1 MSRLKISAIS
11 YLNTAPLM
19 WDFEHEE
26 AGAEFDISYT
36 IPSACAEALRA
47 GTADIGIIPAA
58 AYTTVPDL
66 VIIPDVAIAARRA
79 VRSILL
85 VSKTPSKRRGDPLS
99 KQALSEEPVSKEQ
112 WLKQVRT
119 VALDTSSLTSVA
131 LAKILFAKW
140 LGGARDYTAM
150 APNLDAMLGAC
161 DAALLIGDPALQ
173 VDRTRY
179 FTLDLAEEWVAR
191 TGKSFVFAFWAIRK
205 QALAGRNGRA
215 IAQAFKKSRDHGLSP
230 KRLEAIAQEWAP
242 RLGLTVEVI
251 RVYLTHNIHYY
262 LDPPCLEG
270 LELYYRL
277 GAEVGVLPE
286 APRMRFV

>member
-11 YLNTAPLM
+11 YLNTVPLM
-19 WDFEHEE
+19 WDFEHAE
-26 AGAEFDISYT
+26 AGADQDANYDISYT
-36 IPSACAEALRA
+36 IPSACAEALRT

-85 VSKTPSKRRGDPLS
+85 VGKRTADPLS
-99 KQALSEEPVSKEQ
+99 KEPLPKEQ

-140 LGGARDYTAM
+140 LGGARDYAAM
-150 APNLDAMLGAC
+150 APDLDAMLGAC

-215 IAQAFKKSRDHGLSP
+215 IAQVFKKSRDHGLSP
-230 KRLEAIAQEWAP
+230 KRLETIAQEWAP

-251 RVYLTHNIHYY
+251 RVYLTQNIHYY

-277 GAEVGVLPE
+277 GAEVGALPP
-286 APRMRFV
+286 APRLRFV